1 LRRSIGISTHES
13 AKLAAMRDHLRF
25 AGQSDAEQCEAL
37 AAIVRSTPLLMAV
50 LEGLRDDGLPQ
61 AIVVAGALYNLVW
74 NRLTGR
80 PDLTGI
86 NDIDVLYFDP
96 RDLSEAA
103 EDAVIR
109 RLDRRFADL
118 PVPVQIRNQARV
130 HLWFPEKFG
139 IPLAPLGSADE
150 MLGYFASRTHA
161 IGVRLD
167 AGGVL
172 QVVAPFGLDD
182 LFSFRLT
189 PNPALAN
196 KATHD
201 AKAARAA
208 GIWPELTVIPWP
220 AG

>member
-1 LRRSIGISTHES
+1 
-13 AKLAAMRDHLRF
+13 MQDHLRF
-25 AGQSDAEQCEAL
+25 AGRPDAEQRATL
-37 AAIVRSTPLLMAV
+37 AAIVRSTPLLTVV
-50 LEGLRDDGLPQ
+50 LQELRDDGLPQ
-61 AIVVAGALYNLVW
+61 AVVVAGALYNLVW
-74 NRLTGR
+74 NRLTDR

-96 RDLSEAA
+96 GDLSEAA

-139 IPLAPLGSADE
+139 IPLAPLASADE
-150 MLGYFASRTHA
+150 MLGYFASKTHA
-161 IGVRLD
+161 VGVRLA
-167 AGGVL
+167 AGGTL
-172 QVVAPFGLDD
+172 EIIAPFGLND

-196 KATHD
+196 QATHD
-201 AKAARAA
+201 AKAARAT
-208 GIWPELTVIPWP
+208 GIWPELTVSPWP
-220 AG
+220 AR